1 MFRAQL
7 MFSQKTDDWRSPES
21 LLKDLYKEF
30 PFDFDPCPLNSSFD
44 GRTMDN
50 WEGNC
55 IFVNPPYSQ
64 NASRGKKGK
73 PSYFKGWVEKGL
85 EESRKGKTVVML
97 LPARTDTSYFHD
109 YILPNAE
116 IRFIRGRLKF
126 SDHYNPAPF
135 PSMIVI
141 FRGKN
146 D

>member
-64 NASRGKKGK
+64 NRSRGKKGK
-73 PSYFKGWVEKGL
+73 PSHFKGWVEKGL

-135 PSMIVI
+135 PSMIII